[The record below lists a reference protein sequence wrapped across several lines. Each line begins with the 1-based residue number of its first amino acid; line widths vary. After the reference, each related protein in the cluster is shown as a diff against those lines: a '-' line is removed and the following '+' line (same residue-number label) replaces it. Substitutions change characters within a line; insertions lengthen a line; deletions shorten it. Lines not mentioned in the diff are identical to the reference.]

1 MRQLYEQLL
10 KSLKTFCSLVIII
23 NVISNKC
30 IYCWNIHE
38 SVTSAYTSHYE
49 QIELNFSILE
59 GVPIGTL
66 IGVIKS
72 SNSSINTQPPYLIV
86 PVPGGIHKTNNSG
99 SLSLAH
105 SGGGGGVDTDLNID
119 QSTGEIR
126 TAVPLDREQRSYYS
140 FIAIPLTGANIKVT
154 IVCILLFCFKFY
166 KFLVNPN
173 SNQQIIEDVNDNS
186 PQFPT
191 DEIDLEFPE
200 NSKPRDVKRTL
211 PPARDIDLG
220 INN

>member
-1 MRQLYEQLL
+1 
-10 KSLKTFCSLVIII
+10 
-23 NVISNKC
+23 
-30 IYCWNIHE
+30 
-38 SVTSAYTSHYE
+38 
-49 QIELNFSILE
+49 
-59 GVPIGTL
+59 
-66 IGVIKS
+66 
-72 SNSSINTQPPYLIV
+72 V

-126 TAVPLDREQRSYYS
+126 SAVPLDREQRSYYS

>member
-1 MRQLYEQLL
+1 MITKMRQLYEQLL
-10 KSLKTFCSLVIII
+10 KSLKSFKTFCSLIIII
-23 NVISNKC
+23 NIINNKC

-38 SVTSAYTSHYE
+38 SVTSAYTSAHYE

-99 SLSLAH
+99 SLSLTH

-126 TAVPLDREQRSYYS
+126 SAVPLDREQRSYYS
-140 FIAIPLTGANIKVT
+140 FIAIPLTGANIRVT
-154 IVCILLFCFKFY
+154 IVCIILFSNFLNFK
-166 KFLVNPN
+166 LTLI
-173 SNQQIIEDVNDNS
+173 QINI
-186 PQFPT
+186 
-191 DEIDLEFPE
+191 L
-200 NSKPRDVKRTL
+200 
-211 PPARDIDLG
+211 
-220 INN
+220 